1 MGAEHLDRFSR
12 IKNVSYFLTQL
23 PPPGDDAP
31 ILLQRLP
38 QFSFKRFGV
47 FLFLRMAKV
56 VSFISRKGG
65 TGKTTNAINLA
76 TTLNM
81 LGKRVVLVETD
92 TNYTLNT
99 LRKMEQFKSK
109 DNEKAF
115 EILGSQDNLVAQE
128 LMDFKNSRKTDV
140 VVVDSAGKTT
150 DEGIKKLCLVSDVVI
165 VPTSLTQNDLLVT
178 YQTVTDL
185 APARELNPQLKILI
199 LPSRIHSSTNLFTVR
214 ENLKNLDAIILPI
227 IVPQKNLFV
236 NFSTVDA
243 EKAYEPIA
251 REILKYLS

>member
-1 MGAEHLDRFSR
+1 
-12 IKNVSYFLTQL
+12 
-23 PPPGDDAP
+23 
-31 ILLQRLP
+31 
-38 QFSFKRFGV
+38 
-47 FLFLRMAKV
+47 MAKV
-56 VSFISRKGG
+56 ISFISRKGG

-76 TTLNM
+76 TTLNH

-99 LRKMEQFKSK
+99 LRKMEVFKSK
-109 DNEKAF
+109 EGGKVF
-115 EILGSQDNLVAQE
+115 EILGSQDNAVAEE
-128 LMDFKNSRKTDV
+128 LIELKNSRKTDI

-150 DEGIKKLCLVSDVVI
+150 DEGIKKLCLVSDVVV

-185 APARELNPQLKILI
+185 APARELNPLLKILI
-199 LPSRIHSSTNLFTVR
+199 LPNRIHSGTNLYTVR

-236 NFSTVDA
+236 NFSTLEA
-243 EKAYEPIA
+243 ENAYEPIA
-251 REILKYLS
+251 REILKYVS

>member
-1 MGAEHLDRFSR
+1 
-12 IKNVSYFLTQL
+12 
-23 PPPGDDAP
+23 
-31 ILLQRLP
+31 
-38 QFSFKRFGV
+38 
-47 FLFLRMAKV
+47 MAKV

-76 TTLNM
+76 TTLHQ

-99 LRKMEQFKSK
+99 LRKMEVFKN
-109 DNEKAF
+109 NEGKNGF
-115 EILGSQDNLVAQE
+115 EILGSLDHAVAEE
-128 LMDFKNSRKTDV
+128 LTAMRENKKIDF

-150 DEGIKKLCLVSDVVI
+150 DEGIKKLCLVSDVVV

-185 APARELNPQLKILI
+185 APARKLNPQLKILI
-199 LPSRIHSSTNLFTVR
+199 LPNRIHSATNLFTVR

-236 NFSTVDA
+236 NFSTVDS
-243 EKAYEPIA
+243 EKEYLPVAQ
-251 REILKYLS
+251 EILKHLS

>member
-1 MGAEHLDRFSR
+1 
-12 IKNVSYFLTQL
+12 
-23 PPPGDDAP
+23 
-31 ILLQRLP
+31 
-38 QFSFKRFGV
+38 
-47 FLFLRMAKV
+47 MAKV
-56 VSFISRKGG
+56 ISFISRKGG

-76 TTLNM
+76 TTLNA

-99 LRKMEQFKSK
+99 LRKMEIFKSK
-109 DNEKAF
+109 ENGKAF
-115 EILGSQDNLVAQE
+115 DILGSQDNSVAGE
-128 LMDFKNSRKTDV
+128 LMDLKNSRKTDF

-150 DEGIKKLCLVSDVVI
+150 DEGIKKLCLVSDVVV

-199 LPSRIHSSTNLFTVR
+199 LPNRIHSGTNLYTVR

-236 NFSTVDA
+236 NFSTVEA
-243 EKAYEPIA
+243 ELAYEPIA
-251 REILKYLS
+251 KEILKYLS